1 MPIGLRAQR
10 FAVAPA
16 YLAEHGRPDHPKDL
30 LNHACIRHR
39 FAHGVTLV
47 PTGPLIATTMELEVA
62 AAIAGLGIVSSFEDY
77 LAPTLA
83 SGALEPVLED
93 WWQSFSGP
101 FLYYPPPPYARAAA
115 RLHRFSEG
123 ASRQRLSA
131 PNLRDSDVRDMLS

>member
-1 MPIGLRAQR
+1 MPIGLRVQR
-10 FAVAPA
+10 FAVAAAPA

-39 FAHGVTLV
+39 FAHGVTPLWELERAGKITRIA
-47 PTGPLIATTMELEVA
+47 PAGPLIATTMELEVA

-101 FLYYPPPPYARAAA
+101 FLYCPSRRHMPAPLRAFIDFLKA
-115 RLHRFSEG
+115 HPG
-123 ASRQRLSA
+123 GG
-131 PNLRDSDVRDMLS
+131 